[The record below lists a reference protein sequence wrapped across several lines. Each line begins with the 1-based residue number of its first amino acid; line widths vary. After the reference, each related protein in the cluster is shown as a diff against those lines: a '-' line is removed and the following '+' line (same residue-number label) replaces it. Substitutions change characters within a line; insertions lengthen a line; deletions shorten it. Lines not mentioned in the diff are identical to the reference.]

1 MRLAFIR
8 GLAIIIMATAISSCS
23 KQDNG
28 TGTYAEDGK
37 EIAKK
42 GSFEGQETHGYVGT
56 VEDQQNIASPSPG
69 FSNSSA
75 QQ

>member
-1 MRLAFIR
+1 MHRPTSIAILLACTS
-8 GLAIIIMATAISSCS
+8 LISCG

-42 GSFEGQETHGYVGT
+42 GSFQGQETYGQVGT
-56 VEDQQNIASPSPG
+56 VEDQADNAGGAASPA
-69 FSNSSA
+69 NA
-75 QQ
+75 VE